1 MHDHKFQ
8 AFEVHLKANWSDTI
22 CNHIATLESSVIS
35 NINQVEN
42 EKADWNLKHLR
53 PMCDC

>member
-1 MHDHKFQ
+1 MHGHKFQ

-42 EKADWNLKHLR
+42 EKADWNLKQLR